1 MPRFLLLLCAGAA
14 LTFEG
19 CQTLAGDVARQDTEL
34 ASYLQDRW
42 VVVGAEAATPE
53 LFCRNGEWRSR
64 SDSQSAAGHYVLKGS
79 TVCVTSGDG
88 RSCRTFSKTPEGRYF
103 AVPEAHA
110 QRAADVRPLAEASA
124 VAISY
129 ACNSLLSCV
138 WRIAASCSRA

>member
-64 SDSQSAAGHYVLKGS
+64 SDSHSAAGHYVLKGS
-79 TVCVTSGDG
+79 TICVTSGG
-88 RSCRTFSKTPEGRYF
+88 GQACRTFSKTPQGRYV
-103 AVPEAHA
+103 AASPAHP
-110 QRAADVRPLAEASA
+110 QRAADVQPRNEASA
-124 VAISY
+124 FAISY
-129 ACNSLLSCV
+129 ACNS
-138 WRIAASCSRA
+138 